1 MIRSAFERFCPR
13 GGRPTGPSRV
23 GKGARK
29 LKLVDNPFMRLCPPT
44 FPDSSEVNR
53 MRQVLIKGGYG
64 GRIDVAEGEILEIF
78 NVEGQQICDF
88 FAFNASDP
96 TEFLS
101 PA

>member
-1 MIRSAFERFCPR
+1 
-13 GGRPTGPSRV
+13 
-23 GKGARK
+23 
-29 LKLVDNPFMRLCPPT
+29 
-44 FPDSSEVNR
+44 

-101 PA
+101 PLTSGPSCAASCSRSATCW

>member
-1 MIRSAFERFCPR
+1 
-13 GGRPTGPSRV
+13 
-23 GKGARK
+23 
-29 LKLVDNPFMRLCPPT
+29 
-44 FPDSSEVNR
+44 

-101 PA
+101 PAHIRAELRRVVLGIGDVLVSCLRNPMFEIVGDTCGRHDIRPQQAPY